1 LSSGL
6 VAKGIKDKK
15 AIVLREFAGMI
26 QDNSGLRE
34 VALRQAG
41 KSHELW
47 SNGPLP
53 EVLILNTK
61 FELAQQL
68 AFLHA
73 FLKDGY
79 KSNLA
84 SGFAGVVVEL
94 LRARRITDA
103 EELLRRNLA
112 LEAPRSFSEIVLWAK
127 FLEQKGADYEL
138 YRALLKA
145 ALKADDRTRVAGAE
159 RREAINRLL
168 QLALQEKYYSAIAD
182 RQPFFAK
189 ALLNNLSGLDVYIE
203 ALVFS
208 PEMEEALD
216 LAARDSVLNYA
227 AAARA
232 LVAGKSNA
240 NDRKLIQET
249 KGILAKT
256 KVHQDILELE
266 RLNRAF
272 SAVGRLKGTNMVSAG
287 TVLLPLIQVA
297 DNAIDNAKRH
307 AWTSLQAREAAKAA
321 SRAYAQ
327 NMAQILDALPLG
339 TKIGTRNPKDLSAR
353 VRKKVLE

>member
-1 LSSGL
+1 
-6 VAKGIKDKK
+6 
-15 AIVLREFAGMI
+15 
-26 QDNSGLRE
+26 
-34 VALRQAG
+34 
-41 KSHELW
+41 
-47 SNGPLP
+47 
-53 EVLILNTK
+53 
-61 FELAQQL
+61 
-68 AFLHA
+68 
-73 FLKDGY
+73 
-79 KSNLA
+79 
-84 SGFAGVVVEL
+84 
-94 LRARRITDA
+94 
-103 EELLRRNLA
+103 
-112 LEAPRSFSEIVLWAK
+112 
-127 FLEQKGADYEL
+127 
-138 YRALLKA
+138 
-145 ALKADDRTRVAGAE
+145 
-159 RREAINRLL
+159 L